1 MYRGGGDSFG
11 DDGRR
16 GGGYKRSFE
25 DDNDQDGRYG
35 GGYKRSRYDGGRQ
48 PRGDDRNGRRNDR
61 YNDRGPVVPAESERA
76 RAWRLAKKA
85 VVELGESA
93 PLSGWLQAAAL
104 RENVSRAAGK
114 VLAEMEQDPQHAK
127 LGHLTALVLR
137 AVSRLGHKTPLFAA
151 LAGLVNAKQPEFG
164 RRLLE
169 DAVQTLQRAIDA
181 FDTDKSS
188 AVPVDG
194 APATGADSKEDRA
207 TDQQLRIVLIV
218 RFLAQLVAVRVARAD
233 DVLGLLDSLQSVCTP
248 DDFNSENDPS
258 QSPSLR
264 AREHAAAW
272 KDFYAN
278 VVLDALVHVRKIDA
292 AEVLTHPRG
301 THEDFPPFVMYRV
314 GRRSPPIARIC
325 MRAS

>member
-25 DDNDQDGRYG
+25 DDNEQDGRYG

-48 PRGDDRNGRRNDR
+48 PRGDDRYGRRNDR
-61 YNDRGPVVPAESERA
+61 YGDRGPVVPAESERA

-85 VVELGESA
+85 IVELGESA
-93 PLSGWLQAAAL
+93 PLSGWLQGAAL

-137 AVSRLGHKTPLFAA
+137 AVTRLSHKTPLYTA

-181 FDTDKSS
+181 FDTDKSV
-188 AVPVDG
+188 AAPVDG
-194 APATGADSKEDRA
+194 TVPETAADSKEDRA
-207 TDQQLRIVLIV
+207 IDHQLRIVLIV

-248 DDFNSENDPS
+248 DDFNSESDPS

-272 KDFYAN
+272 KDFYAS

-292 AEVLTHPRG
+292 VKLFTG
-301 THEDFPPFVMYRV
+301 
-314 GRRSPPIARIC
+314 
-325 MRAS
+325 